1 MKRFINYSKISV
13 FILFVSIGLSFISSE
28 GDIKYKCL
36 IQMVSYK
43 GEKAMVV
50 VSLIKPDGNYDRTL
64 SVLGKDKKWY
74 DEMTK
79 WWDFHSAA
87 KEKIDGITG
96 ASIAG
101 SQRRVV
107 LIKVPSYALNKKYKI
122 RVESGVEDQKYVSND
137 VEFEL
142 NTGNINKNING
153 KEYVSV
159 VRLIPSN

>member
-1 MKRFINYSKISV
+1 MKQLLKISKIGV
-13 FILFVSIGLSFISSE
+13 FALFIIIGLSFTSSE
-28 GDIKYKCL
+28 GDVKYKCM

-50 VSLIKPDGNYDRTL
+50 VSLIKPDGTYDRTL

-74 DEMTK
+74 DEMQK
-79 WWDFHSAA
+79 WWDFHVKA

-107 LIKVPSYALNKKYKI
+107 LIKVPASAIDKKYKI

-142 NTGNINKNING
+142 SKDNINKNING
-153 KEYVSV
+153 KVYVSS
-159 VRLIPSN
+159 VRLIPG